1 MRKEESKKESSKAT
15 ELAAAVEAA
24 VETQLNKQDLS
35 QQSQPLVPPFQ
46 GIIPAKTTKNPTS
59 L

>member
-35 QQSQPLVPPFQ
+35 QQSQPLVPPFH
-46 GIIPAKTTKNPTS
+46 GIIPAKKN
-59 L
+59 